1 MNNNSNQSPIPY
13 VKPVASTQQEVSDY
27 LYGNPKGITFIH
39 GKAGSG
45 KTYLIRKLESA
56 IPGCQV
62 LAPTNLAASLYHDG
76 RTLHSFFFKGFD
88 NLQEGFQDPDNI
100 NAEKADSIRDQL
112 YGVTL
117 IVIDEISMV
126 RADTFEMMHRLCS
139 EALGNQLP
147 FGGIPVVVV
156 GDLFQLPP
164 IVGDAATYDYLKKE
178 YGGIYFFDSHVVKN
192 NIDSIRLFELDKSY
206 RQSGDARFAE
216 LLDEFRQPL
225 TPERKVK
232 LLEQFNSRVSDTLPQ
247 NAVYIASSNEQVA
260 RINAERLDSLPGDEK
275 ELEAR
280 YRIKLKGSDSHV
292 DIMHGSLPSDL
303 DIEPIALPTA
313 FDGLLR
319 FKIGARVMLTKSS
332 KYYGFSN
339 GDFGT
344 ITDFDG
350 VSFTIRLDNAHSV
363 LCPNPND
370 RFKRNLMTEYRFE
383 KEYDPIKH
391 KLVNKTPFI
400 QSTTQYPVKL
410 AYAFTIHKSQGQTYD
425 KVILDLNSHI
435 FAPGQLYVAL
445 SRAKSLDALFLT
457 KKITYSDII
466 SDDSIFQFLN
476 KVRLANG
483 ARTDS
488 RDASSKRPVSTQNT
502 IDYTRCNDFI
512 SFVRLYEQNETIKDF
527 LCHTLESYKTV
538 FSMDQPEMAMEEL
551 VKVIDLICGSYMTDR
566 YDDMILSMKAKRST
580 SLDCRYNLNAIFE
593 IYTDVIKSPRQQLTV
608 DNKFLPKA

>member
-1 MNNNSNQSPIPY
+1 MPY
-13 VKPVASTQQEVSDY
+13 VKPVASTQQDVSDY
-27 LYGNPKGITFIH
+27 LLGNPKGITFIH

-62 LAPTNLAASLYHDG
+62 LAPTNLAASLYDDG
-76 RTLHSFFFKGFD
+76 KTLHSFFFKGFD
-88 NLQEGFQDPDNI
+88 SLEEGFQDPDNI
-100 NAEKADSIRDQL
+100 NAMKADLIRYQL
-112 YGVTL
+112 SGVTM

-126 RADTFEMMHRLCS
+126 RADTFEMMHRLCQ
-139 EALGNQLP
+139 EAFSNQLP
-147 FGGIPVVVV
+147 FGGIPIVVV

-164 IVGDAATYDYLKKE
+164 IVSDAATYDYLKKE
-178 YGGIYFFDSHVVKN
+178 YGGIYFFDSHVVKD
-192 NIDSIRLFELDKSY
+192 NIDSILLFELDKSY
-206 RQSGDARFAE
+206 RQSGDARFSE

-232 LLEQFNSRVSDTLPQ
+232 LLEQFNSRISDTLPQ
-247 NAVYIASSNEQVA
+247 DAVYIASSNEQVA
-260 RINAERLDSLPGDEK
+260 RINAERLESLPGDEEK
-275 ELEAR
+275 LEAR

-292 DIMHGSLPSDL
+292 DITHGSLPSDL
-303 DIEPIALPTA
+303 DIKPIALPTA
-313 FDGLLR
+313 FDGILR

-332 KYYGFSN
+332 KYSGFSN
-339 GDFGT
+339 GDFG
-344 ITDFDG
+344 IINDFDG
-350 VSFTIRLDNAHSV
+350 VSFTIRLDNGLPV

-370 RFKRNLMTEYRFE
+370 RYKRNLMTEYRFE

-391 KLVNKTPFI
+391 KLVNKKPFI

-445 SRAKSLDALFLT
+445 SRAKSLDGLFLT

-466 SDDSIFQFLN
+466 SDDSIFLFLN
-476 KVRLANG
+476 KVRMANG
-483 ARTDS
+483 AQSESQDT
-488 RDASSKRPVSTQNT
+488 SSKRPAIPNKA
-502 IDYTRCNDFI
+502 IDYPRCDDFI
-512 SFVRLYEQNETIKDF
+512 SFVRLYEQNESIKDF
-527 LCHTLESYKTV
+527 LCHTLDSYKTV
-538 FSMDQPEMAMEEL
+538 FSMDQPELAMEEL

-566 YDDMILSMKAKRST
+566 YDDMILSMKTNRST

-608 DNKFLPKA
+608 DNKFLPKS